1 MRVHDEMRQYLRRVQ
16 FPLPVVDIQIEDYID
31 ADGDDAL
38 RISVILDE
46 QTKDASLSGAAVI
59 ELKAAIR
66 ECLLRRGITVFP
78 YIFLTKASERAIV
91 DAGD

>member
-46 QTKDASLSGAAVI
+46 QIKDASLSGAAVI

>member
-38 RISVILDE
+38 RISVILDD

-78 YIFLTKASERAIV
+78 YIFLTKASERASV